1 MLWLCGGDGG
11 EDGAG
16 DADNELGDYMDDDD
30 GYDDA
35 VLCGGDGGEDG
46 GGHADDERGDYMDD
60 DGYDDAVLC
69 GGDGCEDGA
78 GDADNELADYMDDDD
93 GYDDAGMVLEDSSLR
108 ELSHYCNFS
117 PTSASSGINYIISIF
132 TPYFFRYSVVGL
144 THPS

>member
-16 DADNELGDYMDDDD
+16 DADNELGDYMD
-30 GYDDA
+30 
-35 VLCGGDGGEDG
+35 
-46 GGHADDERGDYMDD
+46 DD

-132 TPYFFRYSVVGL
+132 IPYFFRYSVVGL